1 MPTVT
6 ALREAP
12 RGRVAVELDGAPW
25 RVLPVDVV
33 VRAAL
38 SEGRVLDRPA
48 LRELRRE
55 LRRAEALQVAG
66 RALRHRDLSRRRVA
80 ERLERAAVAPTA
92 AAESL
97 AALERSGLVDDR
109 RVASLTAQSLVGRG
123 YGDEAIRHR
132 LLAEGLDDELVT
144 EALAGLEPERERA
157 LPLIERRGTGPR
169 TARYLAGRGFGEE
182 AVEAAL
188 GAGFGQEA

>member
-55 LRRAEALQVAG
+55 LRRAEALHVAG
-66 RALRHRDLSRRRVA
+66 RALRHRDLSRRSLA
-80 ERLERAAVAPTA
+80 ERLERAAVAPAA

-109 RVASLTAQSLVGRG
+109 RVASLTAQSLAGRG

-132 LLAEGLDDELVT
+132 LLAEGLEDELVT